1 MKGGALKMVL
11 LIILTL
17 TLLILLG
24 LLIGAV
30 SVGGAVFIVIFGDVI
45 VCMLVI
51 VWFIKRLIKNRK
63 RKC

>member
-1 MKGGALKMVL
+1 MVL